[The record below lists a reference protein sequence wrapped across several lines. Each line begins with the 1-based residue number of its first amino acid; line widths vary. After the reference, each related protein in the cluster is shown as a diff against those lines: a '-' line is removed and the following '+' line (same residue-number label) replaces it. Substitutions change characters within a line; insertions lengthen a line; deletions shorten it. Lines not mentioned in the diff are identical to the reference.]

1 MRLDRIYTRGG
12 DLGLTSLGDGTRL
25 PKFHPRVAA
34 MGGLDESNATIGL
47 ALLHIEDVAVRDL
60 LGIVQNDLFD
70 VGADLARPEDRQEK
84 KPPLRV
90 TADQVTGLERAI
102 DKFNQALQ
110 PLTSFVL
117 PGGSTASAYLHFAR
131 GVTRRAERDIAEIA
145 SSEPINPEALKYVNR
160 LSDLLF
166 VLARYLNER
175 GASDLLWKPGV
186 NR

>member
-12 DLGLTSLGDGTRL
+12 DTGLTSLGDGARI
-25 PKFHPRVAA
+25 PKFHTRVAA
-34 MGGLDESNATIGL
+34 MGNLDEANAAIGV
-47 ALLHIEDVAVRDL
+47 ALLHIEDEAARDL
-60 LGIVQNDLFD
+60 LSMIQNDLFD
-70 VGADLARPEDRQEK
+70 VGADLCRPEDGHEK
-84 KPPLRV
+84 KMPLRV
-90 TADQVTGLERAI
+90 TADQVTTLERAI
-102 DKFNQALQ
+102 DRYNEALQ

-117 PGGSTASAYLHFAR
+117 PGGSAASAHLHLAR
-131 GVTRRAERDIAEIA
+131 AVTRRAERDIAELA

-175 GASDLLWKPGV
+175 GASDLVWKPGV

>member
-12 DLGLTSLGDGTRL
+12 DGGLTSLGDGARI
-25 PKFHPRVAA
+25 PKFHTRIAA
-34 MGGLDESNATIGL
+34 MGGLDESNASIGL
-47 ALLHIEDVAVRDL
+47 ALLHIKEAATRDL
-60 LGIVQNDLFD
+60 LGMIQNDLFD
-70 VGADLARPEDRQEK
+70 VGADLCRPEDEHEK

-90 TADQVTGLERAI
+90 TADQVAGLERAI
-102 DKFNQALQ
+102 DRYNEALQ

-117 PGGSTASAYLHFAR
+117 PGGSAASAHLHLAR
-131 GVTRRAERDIAEIA
+131 GVTRRAERDIAQLAATE
-145 SSEPINPEALKYVNR
+145 SVNPEALKYVNR

-175 GASDLLWKPGV
+175 GAADVLWKPGI